1 MPERPINSR
10 DLNDLLPHIQLAAEK
25 LVETCAAAGIKL
37 LVTSTYRNHAEQ
49 ARLYAQGRTTPGK
62 IVTKARPGYS
72 AHNFRRAFDV
82 VPLRDGKPWWSAPFA
97 VWAKMGVIGESL
109 GLEWGG
115 RWKGFIDL
123 PHFQDLDG
131 KTLADYRKSKQEVS

>member
-1 MPERPINSR
+1 MADSPINSR
-10 DLNDLLPHIQLAAEK
+10 STDDLLPHIKPAAQRL
-25 LVETCAAAGIKL
+25 LVLCAAAGIPL
-37 LVTSTYRNHAEQ
+37 LVTSTYRNRAEQ
-49 ARLYAQGRTTPGK
+49 ARLYAIGRATPGK

-82 VPLRDGKPWWSAPFA
+82 VPLKNGKPWWGAPLPT
-97 VWAKMGVIGESL
+97 WAKIGVIGESL

-115 RWKGFIDL
+115 RWQGFIDL

-131 KTLADYRKSKQEVS
+131 KTLAYYRQQEDLA